1 MQRATPWPEKISW
14 LARTMHCFSNKA
26 PGMYSRT
33 SSWFEFK
40 TSVNHIAE
48 PIPFQI
54 CVDRVTSQ
62 THVPAAGLTWE
73 QQKNTQR
80 ERETKQG
87 RTFYTNTHTYIYIY
101 IYTYIYLPYIYIY
114 VYIYLYIYTHTYI
127 YIYIHLFLCA
137 YRLNI
142 NTHSHL
148 PWASDIIW

>member
-1 MQRATPWPEKISW
+1 MLVRTLTNPAPAATQNVVSFGCCARFIFHARKDRTWISKGMLLKNSPMQRATPWPEKISW

-62 THVPAAGLTWE
+62 THVPAAGLTLDIQE
-73 QQKNTQR
+73 DQRNT
-80 ERETKQG
+80 
-87 RTFYTNTHTYIYIY
+87 I
-101 IYTYIYLPYIYIY
+101 
-114 VYIYLYIYTHTYI
+114 
-127 YIYIHLFLCA
+127 
-137 YRLNI
+137 
-142 NTHSHL
+142 
-148 PWASDIIW
+148 